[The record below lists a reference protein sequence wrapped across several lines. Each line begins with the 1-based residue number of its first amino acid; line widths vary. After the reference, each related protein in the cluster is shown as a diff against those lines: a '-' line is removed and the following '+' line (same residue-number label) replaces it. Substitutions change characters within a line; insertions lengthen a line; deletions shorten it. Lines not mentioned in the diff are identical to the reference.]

1 MTFGLKNRH
10 SMACIVQTKRLRYK
24 LNKWKDGGRQALP
37 QAVKKSQ
44 LTSSQTV
51 EISFPFPSLCGRRKK
66 GRGSGGGK
74 KSTLSPSHVPLR
86 VYALTHRWL
95 FELSPIQSPVCF
107 KIVFVCIFPSFC
119 ITAVLK
125 GVSVSL
131 RKVWLWCVI
140 LLSRRAC
147 FWPDLNEFSTL
158 FVLTSEESGIKA

>member
-24 LNKWKDGGRQALP
+24 LNTWKDGGRQALP

-66 GRGSGGGK
+66 GMGRRGEGEKYRFPRPMFPCAFTLWPTDGSLNFHLFSRQFVLTLFLFAFFRLFVSPQCWKECLSLCGRSGGDVLFAFT
-74 KSTLSPSHVPLR
+74 SCLF
-86 VYALTHRWL
+86 LTGPKW
-95 FELSPIQSPVCF
+95 I
-107 KIVFVCIFPSFC
+107 
-119 ITAVLK
+119 
-125 GVSVSL
+125 
-131 RKVWLWCVI
+131 
-140 LLSRRAC
+140 
-147 FWPDLNEFSTL
+147 STL

>member
-1 MTFGLKNRH
+1 MIFGLKNRH

-37 QAVKKSQ
+37 QAVKVLLKSQ

-51 EISFPFPSLCGRRKK
+51 EISFPFPSLWQAQKGNGEQRRE
-66 GRGSGGGK
+66 

-95 FELSPIQSPVCF
+95 FELSPIHSPVCF

-131 RKVWLWCVI
+131 RKVWL
-140 LLSRRAC
+140 
-147 FWPDLNEFSTL
+147 
-158 FVLTSEESGIKA
+158 

>member
-10 SMACIVQTKRLRYK
+10 SMACTVQTKRLRYK

-37 QAVKKSQ
+37 QAVKVLLKSQ

-51 EISFPFPSLCGRRKK
+51 EISFPFPSLWQAQKGKGEQRRE
-66 GRGSGGGK
+66 

-95 FELSPIQSPVCF
+95 FELSPIHSPVCF

-119 ITAVLK
+119 IAAVLK

-131 RKVWLWCVI
+131 RKVWL
-140 LLSRRAC
+140 
-147 FWPDLNEFSTL
+147 
-158 FVLTSEESGIKA
+158 